1 MRFATLVVVVGLIG
15 CAESP
20 TTVRLATT
28 GSTMCFAGT
37 GETMERRPPNP
48 PGALFNYRTIVKRRL
63 DPATGAIDEV
73 RTREDGE
80 RPPHVDEHWS
90 IRPTGDRFELAIAE
104 AVIRGSTTRDAGG
117 WQFIGAEIT
126 IEESLEGD
134 TLDTHYQERD
144 ADRALRAERRERL
157 AAIDCAQYGAQRAQI
172 AATR

>member
-1 MRFATLVVVVGLIG
+1 MRLAVLVALVLAG
-15 CAESP
+15 CGESP
-20 TTVRLATT
+20 PTAARSATT
-28 GSTMCFAGT
+28 GSTRCFAGT

-48 PGALFNYRTIVKRRL
+48 PGALFNYRAIVMRRAE
-63 DPATGAIDEV
+63 PATGAIEEV

-90 IRPTGDRFELAIAE
+90 IRPTGDRFELAIGE
-104 AVIRGSTTRDAGG
+104 AVVRGAISRDAGG
-117 WQFIGAEIT
+117 WQFIGGEIT